1 MILHLYKTMRQDE
14 VTVVYQSTHETEVD
28 AIIRSVRDG
37 SIIQRPLDQMSWVV
51 SDATVRANFE
61 DVILHS

>member
-14 VTVVYQSTHETEVD
+14 VTVVYQSTHETETD
-28 AIIRSVRDG
+28 AIVRSVRDG
-37 SIIQRPLDQMSWVV
+37 SIIQRPLDHMSWIV
-51 SDATVRANFE
+51 SDSSVRANFE